1 LTLAG
6 PAEDKRRGQKRENR
20 IFDMLPASDM
30 TFKELSDW
38 YLELSSVKK
47 LASYVRINIAM
58 NKFNTVFGNR
68 IVNTILPVDL
78 EDYQEKR
85 IDVGLA
91 LSSLDVEMAIIKI
104 MINKAF
110 DNDKIDGRVL
120 KTFRNVKNK
129 LKRGANARKRKV
141 TRNLTAGHGH
151 IYPLAG

>member
-1 LTLAG
+1 
-6 PAEDKRRGQKRENR
+6 
-20 IFDMLPASDM
+20 
-30 TFKELSDW
+30 
-38 YLELSSVKK
+38 
-47 LASYVRINIAM
+47 
-58 NKFNTVFGNR
+58 
-68 IVNTILPVDL
+68 
-78 EDYQEKR
+78 
-85 IDVGLA
+85 
-91 LSSLDVEMAIIKI
+91 MAIIKI